1 MNFSITYLIYAL
13 VFLSI
18 LFVIEGAYMLNRS
31 SNSREI
37 AVNRRMKIA
46 KTAED
51 NTLSPS
57 LFRKQVLGGSVT
69 RFLFSA
75 LPDLEHA
82 FWAANL
88 KITPARALAYAVM
101 AFIGVMLLFQTTALL
116 PPLLELA
123 VAGLACF
130 GIPMLLL
137 NIAVGNQ
144 RKKFNEQLP
153 DALNLVTRGLQ
164 AGHPVQ
170 VAFGLVAKEMP
181 DPIGSEFGNAIDEM
195 NFGRDRATA
204 LRAISKRFPNP
215 EFMFFI
221 AAVEMQRESGGNLVT
236 ILDNLVAVIRER
248 SNLKKKAF
256 AVSAEGRLT
265 AVIVGSLPYFLLGFL
280 LATNPDFILGSVE
293 EPLFWPLMTG
303 AWCLWLLGMI
313 IIWRMVNIKV

>member
-1 MNFSITYLIYAL
+1 MGFSITYLIYAL

-18 LFVIEGAYMLNRS
+18 LLVIEGAYMFTRG
-31 SNSREI
+31 SNAREI

-46 KTAED
+46 KATEG
-51 NTLSPS
+51 NVLSPS
-57 LFRKQVLGGSVT
+57 LFRKEVLGGAVSK
-69 RFLFSA
+69 FLLSA

-82 FWAANL
+82 FRAANV
-88 KITPARALAYAVM
+88 KITPARALAFALA
-101 AFIGVMLLFQTTALL
+101 AFVGVVLLMQTTAIV
-116 PPLLELA
+116 PPLLEIA
-123 VAGLACF
+123 IAGLLCF
-130 GIPMLLL
+130 GVPMLVL

-144 RKKFNEQLP
+144 RKRFDEQLP

-170 VAFGLVAKEMP
+170 VAFNLVAKEMS

-204 LRAISKRFPNP
+204 LRSISERFPNP

-236 ILDNLVAVIRER
+236 ILDNLVTVIRER

-280 LATNPDFILGSVE
+280 LATNPDFILGSIK

-303 AWCLWLLGMI
+303 AWCLWLVGMI

>member
-1 MNFSITYLIYAL
+1 MDFSITYLIYAL

-18 LFVIEGAYMLNRS
+18 LLVIEGAYMLTRS
-31 SNSREI
+31 SDTREI

-46 KTAED
+46 KAAED
-51 NTLSPS
+51 NTLAPS
-57 LFRKQVLGGSVT
+57 LFRKEVLGGPVT
-69 RFLFSA
+69 RFLLSA
-75 LPDLEHA
+75 LPDLEQA
-82 FWAANL
+82 FRAANI
-88 KITPARALAYAVM
+88 KITPAQALAYTVA
-101 AFIGVMLLFQTTALL
+101 AFVGVMLLFQTTPLL
-116 PPLLELA
+116 PPLLEFLI
-123 VAGLACF
+123 AGLVCF
-130 GIPMLLL
+130 GIPMLVL

-144 RKKFNEQLP
+144 RNKFNEQLP

-170 VAFGLVAKEMP
+170 VAFSLVAREMP

-204 LRAISKRFPNP
+204 LRSISERFPNP

-236 ILDNLVAVIRER
+236 ILDNLVTVIRER

-265 AVIVGSLPYFLLGFL
+265 AVIVGSLPYFLMGFL
-280 LATNPDFILGSVE
+280 LATNPDFILGSIE
-293 EPLFWPLMTG
+293 EPLFWPIMTG
-303 AWCLWLLGMI
+303 AWCLWLVGMI